1 MQKTAT
7 HLHHQNR
14 LLVIPIVLFFLL
26 FSNVFAG
33 GKLGLYG
40 IYMTPRGYDARDYSR
55 PGFGFGMHVV
65 APFPQVSN
73 VIAFTGGFE
82 VINLLSKTYE
92 FRDQVTGLRVE
103 QQTSQDYMRI
113 FIGGQIGG
121 HGNGFI
127 RPHAGVNVA
136 LILYGI
142 GTDVVI
148 PDDTNR
154 ENEIRQDLHDEN
166 HVVFGYDITVGV
178 DLNFSNTWN
187 IDGGVRFLKTFS
199 LPQQL
204 GVDSEKIYPEYFQIY
219 LGVGVSFSMIKES
232 VFD

>member
-1 MQKTAT
+1 MSKTYP
-7 HLHHQNR
+7 HLFYR
-14 LLVIPIVLFFLL
+14 SLIIVIPVVLFFMICP
-26 FSNVFAG
+26 NAFAE

-55 PGFGFGMHVV
+55 PGFGFGLHVV

-82 VINLLSKTYE
+82 VINLLSKTRE
-92 FRDQVTGLRVE
+92 FQDRVTGLRVE
-103 QQTSQDYMRI
+103 QQTSQDYMRL

-127 RPHAGVNVA
+127 RPHAGVNLA
-136 LILYGI
+136 MIIYGI

-148 PDDTNR
+148 PDDSDR
-154 ENEIRQDLHDEN
+154 ENEIRQELDDER

-204 GVDSEKIYPEYFQIY
+204 GDGSEKIYPEYFQIY
-219 LGVGVSFSMIKES
+219 LGVGMSFSKI
-232 VFD
+232 FD